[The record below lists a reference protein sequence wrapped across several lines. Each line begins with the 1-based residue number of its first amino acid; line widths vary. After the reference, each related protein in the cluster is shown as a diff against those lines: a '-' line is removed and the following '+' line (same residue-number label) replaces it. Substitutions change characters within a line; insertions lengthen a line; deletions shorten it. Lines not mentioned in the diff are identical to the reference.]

1 MRRSAVIS
9 LALLVVGGC
18 MQPEAI
24 PRTPS
29 QAEQA
34 LREGN
39 DRFARDHAR
48 HPHAGS
54 DRRHE
59 TARDGQHPFAAI
71 VACSDSRVPVEL
83 LFDQGIGDLF
93 VIRVAG
99 NVCAVDEA
107 GSIEYAVEHLHLPLV
122 VVLAHEQCGAVK
134 AVAEG
139 AHEHGSL
146 EKLIARIRPAVD
158 AVRRERPELSGE
170 ALLHA
175 AVERNVWHSVE
186 ELLSGSPDI
195 RRFMAEGRLKVVG
208 AVYDIDSA
216 QVTWLGAH
224 PRQTELLRAGAAPS
238 NCDK

>member
-1 MRRSAVIS
+1 MKHRAVIS
-9 LALLVVGGC
+9 LALLFATGC
-18 MQPEAI
+18 LRSEAI
-24 PRTPS
+24 PRTPQ

-48 HPHAGS
+48 HPHAS
-54 DRRHE
+54 ADRRHE

-99 NVCAVDEA
+99 NVCGVDEA

-122 VVLAHEQCGAVK
+122 VVLGHEHCGAVK
-134 AVAEG
+134 AVVDG
-139 AHEHGSL
+139 SHEHGSL
-146 EKLIARIRPAVD
+146 EKLITRIRPAVD
-158 AVRRERPELSGE
+158 AVRRERSELSGE

-175 AVERNVWHSVE
+175 AVERNVWHSLE
-186 ELLSGSPDI
+186 ELLAVSADI
-195 RRFMAEGRLKVVG
+195 RRFMTEDRLQVVG

-216 QVTWLGAH
+216 RVTWLGPH
-224 PRQTELLRAGAAPS
+224 PRQAELLRTGAAPA

>member
-1 MRRSAVIS
+1 MRHRAVIPF
-9 LALLVVGGC
+9 ALLFVTGC

-24 PRTPS
+24 PRTPQ

-39 DRFARDHAR
+39 DRFARNDVR
-48 HPHAGS
+48 HPHA
-54 DRRHE
+54 DAARRHD

-122 VVLAHEQCGAVK
+122 VVLGHEQCGAVK

-158 AVRRERPELSGE
+158 AVRRERPELTGE

-175 AVERNVWHSVE
+175 AVERNVWHSVD

-224 PRQTELLRAGAAPS
+224 PRQAELLRAGAAPA

>member
-1 MRRSAVIS
+1 MRQRVVIS
-9 LALLVVGGC
+9 LALLFATGC
-18 MQPEAI
+18 LRPETI
-24 PRTPS
+24 PGTPQ

-48 HPHAGS
+48 HPHAS
-54 DRRHE
+54 ADRRHE

-122 VVLAHEQCGAVK
+122 VVLGHEQCGAVK

-139 AHEHGSL
+139 AREHGSL
-146 EKLIARIRPAVD
+146 EKLIAHIRPAVD
-158 AVRRERPELSGE
+158 AVRRERPELTGD

-175 AVERNVWHSVE
+175 AVERNAWNSVE
-186 ELLSGSPDI
+186 ALLFTSEVI
-195 RRFMAEGRLKVVG
+195 RRLVAAGDVVVLG

-216 QVTWLGAH
+216 RITWLGPH
-224 PRQTELLRAGAAPS
+224 PRQAELIRTVAAPA